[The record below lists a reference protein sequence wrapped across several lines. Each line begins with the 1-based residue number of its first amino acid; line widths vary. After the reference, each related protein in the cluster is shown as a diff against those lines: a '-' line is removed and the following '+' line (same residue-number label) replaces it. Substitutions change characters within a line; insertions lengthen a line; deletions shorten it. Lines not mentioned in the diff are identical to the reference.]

1 MRRRL
6 SFWHFVA
13 EALVVAAT
21 VVALLT
27 TGDGANTGII
37 EDGLGSPGSVYVVVF
52 IVLAVPALVVGLID
66 GALARRQGGIM
77 RRAIRAPAIVAFGAL
92 AALLVF
98 VAAEGSCDGSCID
111 PPRSEILAGFGAATT
126 AVGLE
131 WLIAAIVATIG
142 VEQAGNPD

>member
-1 MRRRL
+1 MARRL
-6 SFWHFVA
+6 TLWHLVA

-21 VVALLT
+21 LVALLT

-37 EDGLGSPGSVYVVVF
+37 ENGLGSPSSVYAVVF
-52 IVLAVPALVVGLID
+52 IVLAAPALVVGLID
-66 GALARRQGGIM
+66 GALARRQGGIV
-77 RRAIRAPAIVAFGAL
+77 RRAIRALAIVTFGAL

-111 PPRSEILAGFGAATT
+111 SPRGEILAGFAAATT

-131 WLIAAIVATIG
+131 WLLAAIVAKAG
-142 VEQAGNPD
+142 VEQAGDPD